1 MSECDFLHQEY
12 AVYQGTDSYF
22 EWLEKYVI
30 KLLSASKPVESP
42 DSAGA
47 TTNTASAEIL
57 DRANVCEYC
66 VHLGKLIDDEANEC
80 SSCSGGYSRF
90 LGRELRT

>member
-1 MSECDFLHQEY
+1 MLKKQFESVENFI
-12 AVYQGTDSYF
+12 AVHAPGSLIWDDWNS
-22 EWLEKYVI
+22 I
-30 KLLSASKPVESP
+30 KKKLVDGQKP
-42 DSAGA
+42 
-47 TTNTASAEIL
+47 TTNTVSAEIL